1 MLKVGDWVL
10 VANGSERVIG
20 FIRDFSRLRNE
31 VYIIQVST
39 YFKKRITRIKP
50 VLGVFDIRHVV
61 PIGLTLAK
69 EDLDSMIDLAILTDD
84 ETWFRQLSKRIPG
97 GDP

>member
-1 MLKVGDWVL
+1 MLKAGDWVL
-10 VANGSERVIG
+10 VDNGSERIIG

-39 YFKKRITRIKP
+39 YFKKRITSIKP
-50 VLGVFDIRHVV
+50 VLGVFESRRVM

-69 EDLDSMIDLAILTDD
+69 EDWDSMIDLAILTDD
-84 ETWFRQLSKRIPG
+84 EKWFRQLSKRMTS
-97 GDP
+97 DP

>member
-10 VANGSERVIG
+10 VAHGSERIIG
-20 FIRDFSRLRNE
+20 YIRDFSRLRNE

-39 YFKKRITRIKP
+39 YFNKRISRMKP
-50 VLGVFDIRHVV
+50 ALGVIDIRHIV
-61 PIGLTLAK
+61 PLGLTLAK
-69 EDLDSMIDLAILTDD
+69 EDWDSMIDLAILTDD
-84 ETWFRQLSKRIPG
+84 QKWFFELSKKMP